1 MKTFRQ
7 LCPSCNRTLEL
18 PDTSIGKLAQC
29 PACEAT
35 FTAGQNPAATTS
47 GTAAGHDPENQ
58 TATPNPNR
66 RVPKPKTSLSQAD
79 PSKSVE
85 PTTSSSASE
94 SIDKT
99 TTKNQIVSGE
109 TPEATPTTTPSDAAD
124 PKEAKTSLETE
135 ETSDAPVELHT
146 DELHTD
152 ELHTDELHTVEPH
165 TVADPDAASLAAT
178 ESLSPNHFY
187 PEGTNPFSQPLLQ
200 NSIAPV
206 TSSPYINANEIQNA
220 NVAVRAPVII
230 VPCSTSD
237 LFKTA
242 WAIMLDRG
250 IRLIASLL
258 FMTFIIASIF
268 VLGTIGGW
276 ILSQFVNDASMN
288 IIYYIALI
296 LISTSTVIALCRNAI
311 GVARNSPHLLSESS
325 ITSRALINTLIPV
338 GLAIA
343 VATYFKWILLDAF
356 AVDRTVATVIGLCT
370 IGTIGW
376 LWISIFLCCD
386 LQCSGFKSLLTAT
399 RIFYHNKLTTLALI
413 SSSTILILMGIVS
426 YGILLIFT
434 LPFVQLLLATAYLK
448 MTNQPLA
455 DPKQ

>member
-18 PDTSIGKLAQC
+18 PDTSLGKLAQC

-47 GTAAGHDPENQ
+47 GTAPGHDPENQ
-58 TATPNPNR
+58 DATPNPNR
-66 RVPKPKTSLSQAD
+66 RVPKPETSLSQAD
-79 PSKSVE
+79 PSKSDE
-85 PTTSSSASE
+85 LTTSSSTPE
-94 SIDKT
+94 STNTT
-99 TTKNQIVSGE
+99 TTKNQIVSSE

-124 PKEAKTSLETE
+124 PAEAKTPLETE
-135 ETSDAPVELHT
+135 ETSDAHAERHT
-146 DELHTD
+146 AERHTA
-152 ELHTDELHTVEPH
+152 ERHTAERHS
-165 TVADPDAASLAAT
+165 VADPHAASLAAT

-220 NVAVRAPVII
+220 NVAARAPVII

-268 VLGTIGGW
+268 VLGAVGGW

-325 ITSRALINTLIPV
+325 ITSRALINTVIPV

-343 VATYFKWILLDAF
+343 VATYFKWMLLDAY
-356 AVDRTVATVIGLCT
+356 AVDRTVATVLGLCT